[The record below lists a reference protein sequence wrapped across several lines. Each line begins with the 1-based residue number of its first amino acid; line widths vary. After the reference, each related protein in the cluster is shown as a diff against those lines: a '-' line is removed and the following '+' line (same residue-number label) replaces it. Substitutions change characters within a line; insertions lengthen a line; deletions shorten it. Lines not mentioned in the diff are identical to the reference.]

1 MSAFSPPVVALAAAM
16 FFRMFGVFAALPV
29 VAAFAREMPGTQAAW
44 AIGIAVG
51 AYGIT
56 QALCQ
61 IPAGTL
67 ADRVGRK
74 PALAAALALFILGS
88 VLCAAANNILILIL
102 GRLLQGT
109 GAVAAIAA
117 AWIADLAPPEK
128 RPQAMA
134 AFGAAIGLAFVVS
147 LFTAAPLSG
156 AVGMDGVFIISAVAG
171 ILALLI
177 ILPLPSPVRMQS
189 PQHISFREAFRSG
202 QLKMCALGA
211 FVLHYAMAALFL
223 QIPLALSATLPLP
236 QHWKLY
242 VPAFALSLIPAVPLL
257 MKVGKKSARAFPVAI
272 ALAAVGFAAAL
283 AGGGEVWN
291 VGFGMFLF
299 FSGFVVLEAALPA
312 AASVAAPENGRGAAI
327 GLVMTCEFMGVFC
340 GGAVSGLLLHFVGVG
355 GMMLA
360 GIVLFCI
367 WGGFWRKTGGR
378 QGADTI

>member
-1 MSAFSPPVVALAAAM
+1 MPPLPPPVIALAAAM

-29 VAAFAREMPGTQAAW
+29 IAAFARGLPGGTQAAW

-61 IPAGTL
+61 IPAGAL
-67 ADRVGRK
+67 ADRIGRK
-74 PALAAALALFILGS
+74 PALAAALSLFILGCL
-88 VLCAAANNILILIL
+88 LCAAANNILTLIL

-134 AFGAAIGLAFVVS
+134 VFGAAIALAFVVS

-156 AVGMDGVFIISAVAG
+156 AVGTNGIFTVSAAAG

-177 ILPLPSPVRMQS
+177 ILPLPSPSQTRPLSKQPLTATLQS
-189 PQHISFREAFRSG
+189 K
-202 QLKMCALGA
+202 QLRTCALGA
-211 FVLHYAMAALFL
+211 FVLHYAMATLFL

-236 QHWKLY
+236 QHWKIY
-242 VPAFALSLIPAVPLL
+242 IPAFALSLVPAVPLL
-257 MKVGKKSARAFPVAI
+257 MKAGKTPALVFPVSI
-272 ALAAVGFAAAL
+272 VLAAAGYAASL
-283 AGGGEVWN
+283 AGGGDIWA

-299 FSGFVVLEAALPA
+299 FSGFIVLEAALPA
-312 AASVAAPENGRGAAI
+312 TASLAAPETARGAAI
-327 GLVMTCEFMGVFC
+327 GLVMTCEFLGVFC
-340 GGAVSGLLLHFVGVG
+340 GGAISGLLLHFLGVNA
-355 GMMLA
+355 MTLA

-367 WGGFWRKTGGR
+367 WGGFWRKTG
-378 QGADTI
+378 